1 MGLLTVAP
9 VSTISPPTAVGESME
24 AGQSNNAEAERDAK
38 PVFKRNAPKKS
49 DKVIK
54 QSGQIDPERL
64 IRAVRYLQEHS
75 KR

>member
-1 MGLLTVAP
+1 
-9 VSTISPPTAVGESME
+9 ME
-24 AGQSNNAEAERDAK
+24 AGQSNNAEAKRDAK

-54 QSGQIDPERL
+54 QPGQIDPERL